1 MYMNDNGSHNN
12 RLTTSAAKQWMNM
25 LATSN
30 HHHHN
35 HHNRHPLDMDNNR
48 KSMFQSKIN
57 LIDNLSTPNGDGNQD
72 FLSMLNNN
80 VGGGGGGGGGVIGMG
95 MVNEEIHGS
104 DPFND
109 QPDILNTSKTL
120 HKQISTI
127 SSTSLSS
134 MSTSTISK
142 SWIIRN
148 CPQSLQLLVKFYRCF
163 GISFTGIVFV
173 NDDNDRFGLT
183 RTTNNNTGI
192 GKSSTTKIYSS
203 SMYYNNNHNH
213 HHQQHGRTKQKP
225 NSLMM
230 KKIQDNDEEQFGL
243 RMQRYFFILLNLT
256 MLLIFLLVL
265 GRLVN
270 DKYINRLNDRNHT
283 MNANE
288 TTTSDETTSLNGNEL
303 IEKTLEFPNQ
313 TSMTTLLIE
322 SSIWD
327 DFFQSINLSESH
339 DQIRC
344 LKPILSNIIDF
355 LYIIVVF
362 DELVPIIYLL
372 IRGRKL
378 INLIIRIPYIDEFDH
393 SKRFAYRS
401 LAIAFITALF
411 INIIGFISFNQ
422 TSKQIIM
429 DPEQYFSSRLFTL
442 IAPIF
447 NTFLFVYLSVIPI
460 MFIYTMMLF
469 KFVIEKLLNTFAVVN
484 LDEILML
491 KLKTKL
497 SDLND
502 QFKEIIPKFALPLTI
517 HFATNIFIII
527 SSACYLMIDLGPEGT
542 TNTAFIFSLGIFSF
556 LRLIIV
562 ACYGNLPTNIC
573 RDLIRTVYE
582 NLEQWSL
589 NEWMCFMEL
598 KRLRKEFTVSIF
610 SMYTVRQSSILAM
623 LGFALNYIVILLQT
637 ENYPSANNS
646 TITSNMTNETI
657 IDDLMNE
664 NNLTKQ
670 MLIES
675 DYHHNETI
683 FNTNEMLELF

>member
-1 MYMNDNGSHNN
+1 MTTVSYANDMYMNDDNGVGGGGGG
-12 RLTTSAAKQWMNM
+12 RLTTAAAKQWMKM
-25 LATSN
+25 LAASN
-30 HHHHN
+30 HN
-35 HHNRHPLDMDNNR
+35 HRHRFDMDGNH
-48 KSMFQSKIN
+48 KSLFQSRVN
-57 LIDNLSTPNGDGNQD
+57 LIDNLSSPTGNGQD
-72 FLSMLNNN
+72 FLSMLDS
-80 VGGGGGGGGGVIGMG
+80 GGGGGGPVSD
-95 MVNEEIHGS
+95 ESHGTGS
-104 DPFND
+104 FID
-109 QPDILNTSKTL
+109 QPDILNTSKTSSL
-120 HKQISTI
+120 QEQMSTI
-127 SSTSLSS
+127 SSTSLSTLS
-134 MSTSTISK
+134 S
-142 SWIIRN
+142 SWIIRD
-148 CPQSLQLLVKFYRCF
+148 CPPSLQLLVKFYRCF
-163 GISFTGIVFV
+163 GISFTGIIFI
-173 NDDNDRFGLT
+173 NDDHFGLQKT
-183 RTTNNNTGI
+183 TTNHTMMM

-203 SMYYNNNHNH
+203 SMYNYNNNYHQNHSKSH
-213 HHQQHGRTKQKP
+213 HHRQLQQQQQQQ
-225 NSLMM
+225 SMM
-230 KKIQDNDEEQFGL
+230 NKKFHDNDEERFGL
-243 RMQRYFFILLNLT
+243 RMQRYFFIGLNIT
-256 MLLIFLLVL
+256 MLIIFLLVL

-270 DKYINRLNDRNHT
+270 DKYLNRMNNRNQT
-283 MNANE
+283 LGMMNSNE
-288 TTTSDETTSLNGNEL
+288 TIGSELNGTEL
-303 IEKTLEFPNQ
+303 IEKLPEFNNETLNKS
-313 TSMTTLLIE
+313 TN
-322 SSIWD
+322 IWD

-339 DQIRC
+339 DQIRS

-355 LYIIVVF
+355 LYIIVVL

-372 IRGRKL
+372 IRGRRL
-378 INLIIRIPYIDEFDH
+378 ISLLVRIPFIDQFDH
-393 SKRFAYRS
+393 CKRFAYRS
-401 LAIAFITALF
+401 LIIAFMTALF

-422 TSKQIIM
+422 TSKQIFM
-429 DPEQYFSSRLFTL
+429 DPDSDFGSRLFTL
-442 IAPIF
+442 VAPIF

-469 KFVIEKLLNTFAVVN
+469 RFVIEKLLNTYAVVN

-497 SDLND
+497 GDLND
-502 QFKEIIPKFALPLTI
+502 QFKDIIPKFALPLTI

-637 ENYPSANNS
+637 ENYPSAQVDNS
-646 TITSNMTNETI
+646 TLASNITNDTALMMNDTNV
-657 IDDLMNE
+657 DG
-664 NNLTKQ
+664 NLTKQ

-675 DYHHNETI
+675 DHHSEPI
-683 FNTNEMLELF
+683 FDTNQLFEWFN

>member
-1 MYMNDNGSHNN
+1 
-12 RLTTSAAKQWMNM
+12 
-25 LATSN
+25 
-30 HHHHN
+30 
-35 HHNRHPLDMDNNR
+35 
-48 KSMFQSKIN
+48 
-57 LIDNLSTPNGDGNQD
+57 
-72 FLSMLNNN
+72 
-80 VGGGGGGGGGVIGMG
+80 
-95 MVNEEIHGS
+95 
-104 DPFND
+104 
-109 QPDILNTSKTL
+109 
-120 HKQISTI
+120 
-127 SSTSLSS
+127 
-134 MSTSTISK
+134 
-142 SWIIRN
+142 
-148 CPQSLQLLVKFYRCF
+148 
-163 GISFTGIVFV
+163 
-173 NDDNDRFGLT
+173 
-183 RTTNNNTGI
+183 
-192 GKSSTTKIYSS
+192 
-203 SMYYNNNHNH
+203 
-213 HHQQHGRTKQKP
+213 
-225 NSLMM
+225 
-230 KKIQDNDEEQFGL
+230 
-243 RMQRYFFILLNLT
+243 MQRYFYIIINLL
-256 MLLIFLLVL
+256 MLIIFLLVL
-265 GRLVN
+265 VRLVN
-270 DKYINRLNDRNHT
+270 DKYINRLNDRSNHT
-283 MNANE
+283 MMMNNNE
-288 TTTSDETTSLNGNEL
+288 TLFLNGTEL
-303 IEKTLEFPNQ
+303 SIPKSFDNQ
-313 TSMTTLLIE
+313 TSIILTKET
-322 SSIWD
+322 SGNFWD

-372 IRGRKL
+372 IRGQQI

-393 SKRFAYRS
+393 SKRFVYHS
-401 LAIAFITALF
+401 LAITFATSLF

-429 DPEQYFSSRLFTL
+429 DNEQDISARLFTL

-460 MFIYTMMLF
+460 LFIYTMILF
-469 KFVIEKLLNTFAVVN
+469 RFVIEKLLNTFAANNNN
-484 LDEILML
+484 LDEIIML

-527 SSACYLMIDLGPEGT
+527 SSSCYLMIDLGPEGT

-582 NLEQWSL
+582 NLEQWTL

-637 ENYPSANNS
+637 ENYPTMGDDDDANS
-646 TITSNMTNETI
+646 TIQQLNETI
-657 IDDLMNE
+657 NLDDLDENSGN

-670 MLIES
+670 MLIGS
-675 DYHHNETI
+675 DNETLKKFI
-683 FNTNEMLELF
+683 NTDEMFDWF